1 MLQRSD
7 VIGFA
12 FASLPSATQQEIALT
27 LRPHGAF
34 TDEQREL
41 MENLYLSVDNPATLT
56 TLNEQSPTAQMGV
69 RVTTDGRVLL
79 PVDLLTDCRPG
90 ETFAH
95 ARDWLFSLT
104 IVEVGAG
111 DFPVREPLEGFP

>member
-1 MLQRSD
+1 MPTRADILNQS
-7 VIGFA
+7 

-27 LRPHGAF
+27 LRPTGAF

-41 MENLYLSVDNPATLT
+41 MENLYLLVGNSATLAA
-56 TLNEQSPTAQMGV
+56 LNEQSPIAQMGA
-69 RVTTDGRVLL
+69 RETTDGRELL

-104 IVEVGAG
+104 IVEVLPGE
-111 DFPVREPLEGFP
+111 FPAPDPLEGVP